1 MKRFLLVA
9 LLLLPSMVMGQVSAK
24 EGVVMTQIRV
34 QVFLSNGSPAGEG
47 IQVQLSPSAGGISKE
62 GMTDK
67 QGKYVFEGLSPTRYT
82 VRAHMAGFADA
93 QQDFDMSI
101 MSSAY
106 ATLTLRSVAG
116 TAANVPPA
124 GVVSV
129 LPSDMPE
136 AAKNEFNSGY
146 TIITSGKD
154 FGKAVPHFRKVVEAY
169 PKYAPAYMLLGTAY
183 AESGKDNDAIA
194 PLKKA
199 IELDPKLG
207 DSYTVL
213 GKVYNQQKK
222 YPEAEQSLT
231 KAVELTPTSYDAQYE
246 LGRALFFQQKATEA
260 QPHAEA
266 ALKANPNSAPAHILM
281 GNIML
286 RERNAEGAL
295 KEYQEALRLDPK
307 GPMAGPTKEMV
318 DKIQNALK
326 ASAKK

>member
-1 MKRFLLVA
+1 MKRFLLFSV
-9 LLLLPSMVMGQVSAK
+9 LLFSTSLMSQVGVK
-24 EGVVMTQIRV
+24 QGVVLTQIKV

-47 IQVQLSPSAGGISKE
+47 IQVQLMPSAGGISQE

-67 QGKYVFEGLSPTRYT
+67 QGKYVFEGLSATRYT
-82 VRAHMAGFADA
+82 VRAHMVGYSDA
-93 QQDFDMSI
+93 SQDFDMSI

-106 ATLTLRSVAG
+106 ATLTLRAVG
-116 TAANVPPA
+116 GPANVPPSGILA
-124 GVVSV
+124 V

-136 AAKNEFNSGY
+136 AAKTEFNAGY

-154 FGKAVPHFRKVVEAY
+154 LGKAVPHFKKVTETY

-183 AESGKDNDAIA
+183 ASSGKEDDAIE
-194 PLKKA
+194 PLKKS
-199 IELDPKLG
+199 IELDPKLS

-213 GKVYNQQKK
+213 GRVYNKQKK
-222 YPEAEQSLT
+222 YPEAEQNLA

-246 LGRALFFQQKATEA
+246 LGRSLLFQQKAPEA
-260 QPHAEA
+260 QAHAEA
-266 ALKANPNSAPAHILM
+266 ALKANPTAEAHVLM

-295 KEYQEALRLDPK
+295 KEYEEALRLDPK
-307 GPMAGPTKEMV
+307 GPMAGPTKDMV

-326 ASAKK
+326 SAKK